1 MDRLRETITSR
12 ERGAALL
19 IVLAF
24 VVLLTGVG
32 VAYLSRTTSDRQVA
46 HGSFNQSKA
55 DQLAA
60 SAMDNIIGD
69 LRKEIANGSTLARIS
84 GVTIYTP
91 ALPAYSLPQ
100 RYGNPA
106 GVPNLIR
113 RSVANDQIPLPG
125 LRSFASDMN
134 SAPVDQANPN
144 RGDVTK
150 ARWNKHYLIPKANI
164 ADDGTDPVASFAAP
178 DWVFVTSDPANRDA
192 GRKVITSPDSSVIGR
207 YAYAIYD
214 EGGLLDINVAG
225 NPTDPSAA
233 PIPAQRVGRKG
244 SLAYADLTALSNYPI
259 LNPDAGGIFQID
271 RLVGWRNYATT
282 QPTNKFPDAGPTGQ
296 VFARNIQTDA
306 TKATAYYNSVVN
318 NANGFLGPNPT
329 AIPWNGRTDQY
340 FVQRQE
346 LIAYQKTPLTTAG
359 NPAVPIANT
368 SQFDVNALQYLSTFS
383 RELNA
388 PSWGPTLNA
397 SEMGGDDQGGLYAY
411 RNNAD
416 STTAINRNLLGVRVL
431 NSFIRADGT
440 TAAAGDPLIN
450 RRFPLSRLIA
460 ITPTGPNTTTNS
472 TIIRGVFQPATTTS
486 DNNYPEL
493 PAGGTIQRDFG
504 LQWDNTNKRWNYVG
518 GSGSIVQT
526 TIERLDQVANE
537 NREPNF
543 FELLKAAIL
552 SGSVGMGSGTGNAR
566 TFVAPEGKYYDT
578 TNNLSSDYQ
587 IMQIGANIINQRDSG
602 NVPLFFNFYDST
614 GNYELAGIK
623 NLPYLNKLVIKPA
636 WTSNTQFA
644 AWLVPSLWNTHQ
656 NAPPASQDVRIAMT
670 AGTMTGY
677 ITSSGAFQPS
687 TPITGSSTQYMT
699 VDAQSYFGNNSA
711 TAPSGPTT
719 ANAANGSNITQMA
732 NNMGG
737 YWGFNFAFAVNPSIT
752 KSNSQTAYPDFGTTG
767 CTFELQ
773 VSVGGTWK
781 TYQRWKSCGPNH
793 PLIFQPPTTGNW
805 WNHNDLQDPEFVT
818 LDPRTLRFGV
828 WGNAYNQSTDTTD
841 LTAGT
846 QTTLDSPPVEAVTA
860 LRPQGTSFH
869 FSASPNNLYSLANN
883 PATAFPNVS
892 YTDLDLLQRQGE
904 FTTVSTTDEMQVAL
918 STDRPLMLCGAYP
931 TPTPSALQNGVFQS
945 VAELGH
951 VFRDQPW
958 KTLTF
963 TSAMPT
969 TSTTKARSAD
979 SGLLDVFTLHESSM
993 EAGKT
998 SLNTKQPLVLKAILG
1013 GAIKRLAGA
1022 SSDLISSTQR
1032 DNIITAL
1039 TSLSSSQSMVNKTEL
1054 ITPNLSV
1061 SPTRT
1066 GLMSDASVT
1075 GLGNKE
1081 ARECVLRAF
1090 SDACQTRT
1098 WNLMI
1103 DLVAQSGRYSPDA
1116 NSLAGFM
1123 VEGEQHYWVHLAI
1136 DRFTGQVLDKQI
1148 EVVNE

>member
-69 LRKEIANGSTLARIS
+69 LRKEIANGSTLATIS

-125 LRSFASDMN
+125 LRSFASDVN
-134 SAPVDQANPN
+134 SAPVDPANPN

-296 VFARNIQTDA
+296 VFARNFQTDA

-578 TNNLSSDYQ
+578 TNNMSSDYQ

-602 NVPLFFNFYDST
+602 NVPLFFNFYDNT
-614 GNYELAGIK
+614 GNYELAGTK
-623 NLPYLNKLVIKPA
+623 NLPYLSKLVFKPA
-636 WTSNTQFA
+636 WVRVQGNDQFA
-644 AWLVPSLWNTHQ
+644 AWLVPSLWNPHQ
-656 NAPPASQDVRIAMT
+656 NAASATGNVRVAMT
-670 AGTMTGY
+670 SGTMTAPLKNSGNPSS
-677 ITSSGAFQPS
+677 ITTT
-687 TPITGSSTQYMT
+687 TPIVGSSTQYMT
-699 VDAQSYFGNNSA
+699 VDASNFGTSPSA
-711 TAPSGPTT
+711 PAL
-719 ANAANGSNITQMA
+719 ANPANGSNITQMDA
-732 NNMGG
+732 NLGG
-737 YWGFNFAFAVNPSIT
+737 YYGFHFPFATTSGVGPN
-752 KSNSQTAYPDFGTTG
+752 NSTTAYPDFGSG
-767 CTFELQ
+767 CTFEMQ
-773 VSVGGTWK
+773 VTVGGTWK
-781 TYQRWKSCGPNH
+781 AYQRWKACGLNH
-793 PLIFQPPTTGNW
+793 PLIFQPPNSYWTDNTKNKRFE
-805 WNHNDLQDPEFVT
+805 DPEFVT
-818 LDPRTLRFGV
+818 LDPRTQRFGV
-828 WGNAYNQSTDTTD
+828 WGNAYNQSLNSADV
-841 LTAGT
+841 TAGT
-846 QTTLDSPPVEAVTA
+846 QTSLDSPPVEAVTA
-860 LRPQGTSFH
+860 FPPQGTL
-869 FSASPNNLYSLANN
+869 FSRSPPTSTDLYLYANN
-883 PATAFPNVS
+883 TDSGVH
-892 YTDLDLLQRQGE
+892 YTDLDQVQRLGDV
-904 FTTVSTTDEMQVAL
+904 TSPTVPDEMQLTA
-918 STDRPLMLCGAYP
+918 SAARDRPLILA
-931 TPTPSALQNGVFQS
+931 GVLQS

-958 KTLTF
+958 KTLNF
-963 TSAMPT
+963 TTANPNAT
-969 TSTTKARSAD
+969 VKSAD
-979 SGLLDVFTLHESSM
+979 AGLLDVFTLHESSI

-998 SLNTKQPLVLKAILG
+998 SLNMSQTPVLKAILA
-1013 GAIKRLAGA
+1013 GAIKRLAGT
-1022 SSDLISSTQR
+1022 SGDIISSADR
-1032 DNIITAL
+1032 DNIVTAL
-1039 TSLSSSQSMVNKTEL
+1039 TNLTNNQPMLNKAEL
-1054 ITPNLSV
+1054 ITRLAADV
-1061 SPTRT
+1061 
-1066 GLMSDASVT
+1066 SVT

-1090 SDACQTRT
+1090 ADACQTRT

-1103 DLVAQSGRYSPDA
+1103 DVIAQSGHYPPNA

-1123 VEGEQHYWVHLAI
+1123 VEGEQHYWVHVAI
-1136 DRFTGQVLDKQI
+1136 DRFTGQVIDKQI

>member
-1 MDRLRETITSR
+1 
-12 ERGAALL
+12 
-19 IVLAF
+19 
-24 VVLLTGVG
+24 
-32 VAYLSRTTSDRQVA
+32 
-46 HGSFNQSKA
+46 
-55 DQLAA
+55 
-60 SAMDNIIGD
+60 
-69 LRKEIANGSTLARIS
+69 
-84 GVTIYTP
+84 
-91 ALPAYSLPQ
+91 
-100 RYGNPA
+100 
-106 GVPNLIR
+106 
-113 RSVANDQIPLPG
+113 
-125 LRSFASDMN
+125 
-134 SAPVDQANPN
+134 
-144 RGDVTK
+144 
-150 ARWNKHYLIPKANI
+150 
-164 ADDGTDPVASFAAP
+164 
-178 DWVFVTSDPANRDA
+178 
-192 GRKVITSPDSSVIGR
+192 
-207 YAYAIYD
+207 
-214 EGGLLDINVAG
+214 
-225 NPTDPSAA
+225 
-233 PIPAQRVGRKG
+233 
-244 SLAYADLTALSNYPI
+244 
-259 LNPDAGGIFQID
+259 
-271 RLVGWRNYATT
+271 
-282 QPTNKFPDAGPTGQ
+282 
-296 VFARNIQTDA
+296 
-306 TKATAYYNSVVN
+306 
-318 NANGFLGPNPT
+318 
-329 AIPWNGRTDQY
+329 
-340 FVQRQE
+340 
-346 LIAYQKTPLTTAG
+346 
-359 NPAVPIANT
+359 
-368 SQFDVNALQYLSTFS
+368 
-383 RELNA
+383 
-388 PSWGPTLNA
+388 
-397 SEMGGDDQGGLYAY
+397 
-411 RNNAD
+411 
-416 STTAINRNLLGVRVL
+416 
-431 NSFIRADGT
+431 
-440 TAAAGDPLIN
+440 
-450 RRFPLSRLIA
+450 
-460 ITPTGPNTTTNS
+460 
-472 TIIRGVFQPATTTS
+472 VFQPATTAA
-486 DNNYPEL
+486 DNKYPEL
-493 PAGGTIQRDFG
+493 PSGGTIQRDFG
-504 LQWDNTNKRWNYVG
+504 LLWNSGNNRWDYVG
-518 GSGSIVQT
+518 GSGSAIQT
-526 TIERLDQVANE
+526 AIERLDQVSAE

-543 FELLKAAIL
+543 FELLKAGIL
-552 SGSVGMGSGTGNAR
+552 SGSVGMGSGSGN
-566 TFVAPEGKYYDT
+566 TFVAAQGKYYDT

-587 IMQIGANIINQRDSG
+587 IMQIGANIINQWDSG
-602 NVPLFFNFYDST
+602 NVPIFFNFYDST

-623 NLPYLNKLVIKPA
+623 NLPYLNKLVFKPA

-644 AWLVPSLWNTHQ
+644 AWLVPSLWNPHQ

-699 VDAQSYFGNNSA
+699 VDAHSYFGNNSA

-883 PATAFPNVS
+883 PATAFPNVY
-892 YTDLDLLQRQGE
+892 YTDLDLVQRQGD
-904 FTTVSTTDEMQVAL
+904 FTTLSTTDEMQVAL